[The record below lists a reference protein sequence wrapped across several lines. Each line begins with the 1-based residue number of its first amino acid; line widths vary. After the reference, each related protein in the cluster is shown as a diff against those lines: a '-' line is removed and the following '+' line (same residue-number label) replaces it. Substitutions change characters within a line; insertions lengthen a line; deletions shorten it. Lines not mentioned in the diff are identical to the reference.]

1 MAASVGRGYEGQ
13 HRLVAAATGVPL
25 PAVSS
30 VHADPAP
37 NEAAPND
44 APADLSPAAAP
55 VLTLVKAAP
64 VPAQPVD
71 DLADT
76 KPHPVVRLFPLPVE
90 PAERDR
96 TRDVTAAVFAQVDA
110 ERDSSATADLAD
122 GTTGAIAT
130 TRTLRYVAR
139 HSA

>member
-37 NEAAPND
+37 HEAPND

-64 VPAQPVD
+64 EPAQPVD

-90 PAERDR
+90 PAAEPDR